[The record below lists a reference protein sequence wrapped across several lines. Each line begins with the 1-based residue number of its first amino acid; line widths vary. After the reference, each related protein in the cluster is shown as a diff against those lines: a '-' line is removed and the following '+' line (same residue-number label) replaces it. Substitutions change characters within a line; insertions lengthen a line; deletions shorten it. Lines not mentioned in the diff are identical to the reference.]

1 MLPRLNNKPLIINNI
16 LIPQEFKKILPYNS
30 NLKYLA
36 REKRKAGILSEV
48 IFWQHVHKK
57 KFYNL
62 DFDRQVVIGNY
73 IVDFCVKSLGLVIE
87 IDGSSHED
95 KIEYDRNRT
104 QYLRDL
110 GLKIFVVGDLEV
122 KLRMDLILRDL
133 EEFILK
139 EFGGKG

>member
-16 LIPQEFKKILPYNS
+16 FIPQEFKKILPYNS

-48 IFWQHVHKK
+48 IFWQHVHKN
-57 KFYNL
+57 KFHNL

-87 IDGSSHED
+87 IDGSSHDD
-95 KIEYDRNRT
+95 KIEYDQKRI
-104 QYLRDL
+104 QYLNDL
-110 GLKIFVVGDLEV
+110 GLKIFVVGDREV
-122 KLRMDLILRDL
+122 KLRMDLVLRDL